1 MTTKVQEPAAA
12 GGKTGSGDAAA
23 SGASPALALLAG
35 WLVPG
40 AGHLLL
46 GKWVRAGLLMVSI
59 VGMFAIGIALA
70 GKVYTPNTGEPLDM
84 LGFAGDLGSGLL
96 YGLARLLGWGQAPVL
111 VAGGGLWDQVHRGGR
126 AVERRRRGGCAFAG
140 QREEAVV
147 TISHFSAVLLFSLFT
162 SIVFGITQRA
172 EPKKMVRFGALCF
185 ALFVDWHHRGEL
197 GDVAHQ
203 ALNG

>member
-12 GGKTGSGDAAA
+12 SGKTGSGDAAA
-23 SGASPALALLAG
+23 SGVSPALALLAG

-46 GKWVRAGLLMVSI
+46 GKWVRAALLMVSI

-111 VAGGGLWDQVHRGGR
+111 VAVADYGTKFIVVAGLLNVVAAVDAHSLASGR
-126 AVERRRRGGCAFAG
+126 KP
-140 QREEAVV
+140 
-147 TISHFSAVLLFSLFT
+147 S
-162 SIVFGITQRA
+162 
-172 EPKKMVRFGALCF
+172 
-185 ALFVDWHHRGEL
+185 
-197 GDVAHQ
+197 
-203 ALNG
+203 

>member
-1 MTTKVQEPAAA
+1 MPAEAN
-12 GGKTGSGDAAA
+12 GKTGSSDASS
-23 SGASPALALLAG
+23 SGVSPALALVAG

-111 VAGGGLWDQVHRGGR
+111 VAVADYGTKFIVVAGLLNIVAAVDAHSLASGR
-126 AVERRRRGGCAFAG
+126 KP
-140 QREEAVV
+140 
-147 TISHFSAVLLFSLFT
+147 S
-162 SIVFGITQRA
+162 
-172 EPKKMVRFGALCF
+172 
-185 ALFVDWHHRGEL
+185 
-197 GDVAHQ
+197 
-203 ALNG
+203 